1 MKKSYREPPQSV
13 RERTSRLLKMA
24 GSIATEEFKRRIQK
38 KDGQMPTL
46 LNMSQVQFLVQ
57 ELAHLK
63 GAAMKLGQMLSLEA
77 RDYFPEEICQILD
90 QLQANASFLDYSH
103 INGILKSDLREKV
116 LDLSQISQRPI
127 AAASIGQ
134 VHTAFLHEGKEVA
147 IKVQYPG
154 IRDSI
159 HSDVKV
165 LGSLLKT
172 VAVLMRKQVDLN
184 DLIEEFSEIF
194 IQEADYEQEA
204 RLTKLYQA
212 KAEGMPEL
220 VIPEI
225 YSDYCSPRVLTM
237 SFEPGMRLY
246 DWLQKEQPHQELREF
261 YGKLILD
268 LYTREFCEWGLVQTD
283 PNLGNFHFRPKDRT
297 LVLLD
302 FGATKSYDLSFRS
315 QYSRLV
321 VATLKSDRKKVLSIG
336 QEMGLISPKESQEAQ
351 ALFEELLFESMYPI
365 TLPEYDFGE
374 SDYPERMRNISRRFV
389 QALKFSPPPRQLIFL
404 HRKLSGIFYILR
416 GLKVKLPLKQ
426 YTEKFE
432 VLAEMTNVPSV

>member
-1 MKKSYREPPQSV
+1 MKKSYKEPPRSV

-24 GSIATEEFKRRIQK
+24 GSIATEELRRRIQNK
-38 KDGQMPTL
+38 GLEANPL
-46 LNMSQVQFLVQ
+46 LNLSQVQFLVQ

-63 GAAMKLGQMLSLEA
+63 GAAMKLGQMLALEA

-103 INGILKSDLREKV
+103 IHSILEADLKGRISDLH
-116 LDLSQISQRPI
+116 QISRQPI

-134 VHTAFLHEGKEVA
+134 VHTAEFHQGHKVA

-204 RLTKLYQA
+204 RLTQLYQE
-212 KAEGMPEL
+212 KALACPEL
-220 VIPEI
+220 IIPKI
-225 YSDYCSPRVLTM
+225 YTNYCSQRILTM
-237 SFEPGMRLY
+237 SYEPGLRLH
-246 DWLQKEQPHQELREF
+246 DWIQKDQPKAELRDF

-283 PNLGNFHFRPKDRT
+283 PNLGNFHFRPKDRA

-302 FGATKSYDLSFRS
+302 FGATKAYDFKFRR
-315 QYSRLV
+315 QYSKLI
-321 VATLKSDRKKVLSIG
+321 VATLKSDRKKVLEIG
-336 QEMGLISPKESQEAQ
+336 QEMGLISPQESREAQ

-365 TLPEYDFGE
+365 TMSEYDFGE

-389 QALKFSPPPRQLIFL
+389 KELKFSPPPRQLIFL

-416 GLKVKLPLKQ
+416 GLKVKLPLRS

-432 VLAEMTNVPSV
+432 ALAEMSR